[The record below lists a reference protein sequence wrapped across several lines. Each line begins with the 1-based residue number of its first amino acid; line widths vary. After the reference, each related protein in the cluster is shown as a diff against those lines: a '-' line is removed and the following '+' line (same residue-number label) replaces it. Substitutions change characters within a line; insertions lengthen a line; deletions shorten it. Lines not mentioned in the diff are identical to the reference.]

1 MDAGDVYRAYA
12 QGVLGYLRGQGV
24 GDPEDVLGEVFLN
37 VATSLHRFHG
47 DDDQLRRW
55 VFTLAHH
62 RIIDDR
68 RRRARRPLLADAEV
82 PDRPAPP
89 HEEAI
94 DPELVAALGQ
104 LTPEQREVILLRF
117 VADLPIEVVADLTE
131 RSQGAVRSLQH
142 RAVGQLARIIA
153 HPEGGITEPGEAEGR
168 EAEDG

>member
-1 MDAGDVYRAYA
+1 MFRAYA

-24 GDPEDVLGEVFLN
+24 ADPEDVLGEVFLN
-37 VATSLHRFHG
+37 VSTSLKRFHG

-68 RRRARRPLLADAEV
+68 RRRARRPQIADSEV
-82 PDRPAPP
+82 PDRAAPP

-94 DPELVAALGQ
+94 DPELIAALGQ
-104 LTPEQREVILLRF
+104 LTLEQREVVLLRF

-131 RSQGAVRSLQH
+131 RSPGAIRSLQH
-142 RAVGQLARIIA
+142 RAIAQLSRLLTAAPGDNAVG
-153 HPEGGITEPGEAEGR
+153 E
-168 EAEDG
+168 

>member
-1 MDAGDVYRAYA
+1 MYRTYA
-12 QGVLGYLRGQGV
+12 QGVLGYIRGQGV
-24 GDPEDVLGEVFLN
+24 ADPEDVLGEVFLN
-37 VATSLHRFHG
+37 VSTSLSRFHG

-68 RRRARRPLLADAEV
+68 RRRGRRPLIADAEV

-94 DPELVAALGQ
+94 DPELIAALGQ
-104 LTPEQREVILLRF
+104 LTPEQREVVLLRF

-131 RSQGAVRSLQH
+131 RSEGAIRSLQH
-142 RAVGQLARIIA
+142 RAIAQLARA
-153 HPEGGITEPGEAEGR
+153 LRSLEQGDAVGS
-168 EAEDG
+168 

>member
-1 MDAGDVYRAYA
+1 VDAGHVYRAYA

-24 GDPEDVLGEVFLN
+24 ADAEDVLGEVFLS
-37 VATSLHRFHG
+37 VSTSLHRFHG
-47 DDDQLRRW
+47 DEDQLRRW

-68 RRRARRPLLADAEV
+68 RRKSRRPLIADAEV

-94 DPELVAALGQ
+94 DPELIAALGQ

-117 VADLPIEVVADLTE
+117 VADLPVEVVADLTD
-131 RSQGAVRSLQH
+131 RSPGAVRSLQH
-142 RAVGQLARIIA
+142 RAIAQLARAITGSQDEDA
-153 HPEGGITEPGEAEGR
+153 VGG
-168 EAEDG
+168 